1 METKK
6 LSTEHKVIRGIIMI
20 LLVACV
26 WYFFPR
32 QDAFHYEYELG
43 KPWRYGRLS
52 APYDFAIYKSDS
64 VVAHLEDSLRRQV
77 TPRFLEDTSMLSQ
90 RLDDLERISASL
102 PERAY
107 LRLHEQLTNLYQRG
121 ILKGTAYD
129 TLQMMR
135 FHDVIIRVGHNAEVR
150 PVDTILSER
159 QAFETLLLD
168 STFSYLHS
176 RINLRAFVESNLTID
191 TTMMNREYARVRQE
205 VSSASGLV
213 LAESRIID
221 RGEIITPQ
229 LYDILNSYR
238 REEDRRQTYSADKTL
253 STIGIL
259 LLAFLLLHSVL
270 LYLELF
276 RPWINHSQKAT
287 LLAVGG
293 ITLMMI
299 LTSLAAEVSAPAAYL
314 VPIGILTVVLCT
326 FLGSRTAFFCH
337 VVMTLLCAGVAAQH
351 YEYVVIQ
358 IFVGMVI
365 IFTLKDGLTERSQL
379 MRVSVIS
386 MITYFI
392 GYIVTI
398 LVRDGSLTNTS
409 WFMFLMLS
417 LNSILLLLSY
427 LAIYALEKT
436 FGFMSGVTLVE
447 LCNLGNKL
455 LLKLSQEAPGTFQH
469 SLQLGN
475 ITADAAKE
483 IGANAQLVRT
493 GALYHDIGKLWN
505 PVYYTENQSGV
516 NPHDKLTTEKS
527 VSIIKSHVTEGIK
540 LGMKAGLPDEIIDFI
555 RTHHGKTRIKYF
567 YNTWCNAHP
576 GEEPDQALF
585 SYEGPDPETT
595 EQALLMMGD
604 GVEAASKSLQ
614 VYNEENIRNLVNN
627 VVDGLVASGHLNNAN
642 ISLRD
647 IQKVKASYVRSLLA
661 IYHTR
666 IAYPELNTDQNVSN

>member
-1 METKK
+1 MENKK
-6 LSTEHKVIRGIIMI
+6 LSTEQKVIRGIIMI
-20 LLVACV
+20 VLIACV

-32 QDAFHYEYELG
+32 QEAFHYEYELG

-52 APYDFAIYKSDS
+52 APYDFAVYKSDS
-64 VVAHLEDSLRRQV
+64 VVAQLEDSLRRQV
-77 TPRFLEDTSMLSQ
+77 TPRFTEDTSMLTQ
-90 RLDDLERISASL
+90 HLNDLEKISISI
-102 PERAY
+102 PDKAY
-107 LRLHEQLTNLYQRG
+107 ERLHNQLTELYGRG
-121 ILKGTAYD
+121 IVKGTTLD
-129 TLQMMR
+129 TLRQMR
-135 FHDVIIRVGHNAEVR
+135 FHDVIVR
-150 PVDTILSER
+150 IGNDAQACPVDSLLSEK
-159 QAFETLLLD
+159 QAFEALLLD
-168 STFSYLHS
+168 TTYAYLHS
-176 RINLRAFVESNLTID
+176 RINLRAFVEANLSID
-191 TTMMNREYARVRQE
+191 TTMMRREYTRVRQE

-238 REEDRRQTYSADKTL
+238 KEEERRQSFSADKTL
-253 STIGIL
+253 STIGII

-276 RPWINHSQKAT
+276 RPWINNSQKAT
-287 LLAVGG
+287 VLAVGG

-299 LTSLAAEVSAPAAYL
+299 LTSLASEFSAPATYL
-314 VPIGILTVVLCT
+314 VPIGLLTIVLCT

-351 YEYVVIQ
+351 FEYVVVQ

-379 MRVSVIS
+379 MRVSVLS

-392 GYIVTI
+392 GYIVVI

-417 LNSILLLLSY
+417 INSILLLLSY

-505 PVYYTENQSGV
+505 PAYYTENQSGV
-516 NPHDKLTTEKS
+516 NPHEKLTVEKS
-527 VSIIKSHVTEGIK
+527 VQIIKSHVTEGIK
-540 LGMKAGLPDEIIDFI
+540 LAEKAGLPDEITDFI
-555 RTHHGKTRIKYF
+555 RTHHGKTMIKYF

-576 GEEPDQALF
+576 GEEPDTALF
-585 SYEGPDPETT
+585 TYEGPDPATT

-614 VYNEENIRNLVNN
+614 SYNEENITKLVNN
-627 VVDGLVASGHLNNAN
+627 IIDGLVSSGRLNNAN

-647 IQKVKASYVRSLLA
+647 IQKVKASFVRSLLA

-666 IAYPELNTDQNVSN
+666 IAYPELKKQ